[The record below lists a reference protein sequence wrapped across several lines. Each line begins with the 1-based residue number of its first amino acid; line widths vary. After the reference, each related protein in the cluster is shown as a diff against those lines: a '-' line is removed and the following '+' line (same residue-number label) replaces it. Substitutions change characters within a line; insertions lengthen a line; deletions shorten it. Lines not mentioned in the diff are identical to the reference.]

1 MERIVVARVDDIPMQ
16 RGRSVMAGGIEI
28 ALFRLSNGDI
38 KAIENSC
45 PHKQG
50 KLSEGIVCDN
60 HVFCPLHD
68 WKINVN
74 DGMVQSPDEGC
85 VHTFDVEV
93 DPITGVIIVL
103 IQDRLSELGA

>member
-1 MERIVVARVDDIPMQ
+1 MERVVVATLDDIPML

-28 ALFRLSNGDI
+28 ALFRLSNGEI

-60 HVFCPLHD
+60 HVYCPLHD

-74 DGMVQSPDEGC
+74 DGIVQAPDEGC
-85 VHTFDVEV
+85 VHTFEVEV
-93 DPITGVIIVL
+93 NAATGEIAVL
-103 IQDRLSELGA
+103 IEQSISGIGA

>member
-1 MERIVVARVDDIPMQ
+1 MERFVVARVDDIPLL

-74 DGMVQSPDEGC
+74 DGQAQAPDEGC

-93 DPITGVIIVL
+93 DARSGEIAVL
-103 IQDRLSELGA
+103 IKEKEHLIK

>member
-1 MERIVVARVDDIPMQ
+1 MERIVVARVEDIPIL
-16 RGRSVMAGGIEI
+16 RGRSVMVGDLEI

-74 DGMVQSPDEGC
+74 DGLVQAPDEGC

-93 DPITGVIIVL
+93 DERTGEIAIL
-103 IQDRLSELGA
+103 LQAGLKEIGA